1 MKLPIRPIA
10 SAVWLFGCF
19 SGFQRNRVLSAHGDL
34 ESNRL
39 PSLLMPNLTVVRWM
53 RAEKVSFPR
62 PMQGERLV
70 EEPGCRHI
78 ALGGI
83 SSGPKG
89 SDTQTVSTGAAY

>member
-1 MKLPIRPIA
+1 LLPPFGFLVA
-10 SAVWLFGCF
+10 SPAF
-19 SGFQRNRVLSAHGDL
+19 SETVFYPRHGDL

-39 PSLLMPNLTVVRWM
+39 PSLLIPNLTVVRWM
-53 RAEKVSFPR
+53 RAAKASFSP
-62 PMQGERLV
+62 PMRGERLV